1 MVVSM
6 PINQHNIDELVKLG
20 FKRMAH
26 YSDPQIIRIQLM
38 SRTYILS
45 SKCVL
50 THMVNFHQ
58 LKELMLIPDDETQ
71 RLYYN
76 TFKWQSRMF

>member
-20 FKRMAH
+20 FKLMAH
-26 YSDPQIIRIQLM
+26 NSDPQTIRIQVM

-45 SKCVL
+45 SKRVL
-50 THMVNFHQ
+50 IHMVNFHQ
-58 LKELMLIPDDETQ
+58 LKELMLIPDDEVQ

-76 TFKWQSRMF
+76 TFKCQSRMF

>member
-20 FKRMAH
+20 FKLMAH
-26 YSDPQIIRIQLM
+26 YSDPQTIRIQVML
-38 SRTYILS
+38 RTYILS
-45 SKCVL
+45 SKRVL

-58 LKELMLIPDDETQ
+58 LKELMLIPDDEAQ

-76 TFKWQSRMF
+76 TYLYR